1 MLSKKLHN
9 TFRTCNESH
18 AHFAD
23 IIPAY
28 QQIVQNLRM
37 SEEEKQEGQKTVV
50 AFVAGL
56 LIGGLL
62 VWVFSSSEVAQAPAE
77 VTDDTPSVVT
87 TGDSDPI
94 PSSVDDESEAPTL
107 QIGDGSIEVANQP
120 AGSNVILISAVFPT
134 PEGWI
139 AVRSYPNGQLGSIL
153 GAARYSEEQ
162 SLVPE
167 SVPLLAPTTAGRSY
181 AVVFF
186 SEDGDREFN
195 LANDAQIDGIL
206 STFVAQ

>member
-1 MLSKKLHN
+1 
-9 TFRTCNESH
+9 
-18 AHFAD
+18 
-23 IIPAY
+23 
-28 QQIVQNLRM
+28 M

-62 VWVFSSSEVAQAPAE
+62 VWVFSGGEEAQAPAE
-77 VTDDTPSVVT
+77 TLDDTPSEVT
-87 TGDSDPI
+87 TGGG
-94 PSSVDDESEAPTL
+94 SSPTSPPAENNTNNEVVAPPAL
-107 QIGDGSIEVANQP
+107 QIGDGSIEVSNQA
-120 AGSNVILISAVFPT
+120 AGDTVALASATFPT
-134 PEGWI
+134 SEGWI

-162 SLVPE
+162 GLIPE

-206 STFVAQ
+206 STFTAQ